1 MFLDVRDQDYLDNQE
16 KNSIK
21 EIMTSVIN
29 RTEKT
34 LEESRKIS
42 NNVPGLN
49 ENLNDIEKILLKI
62 KENLQKL
69 N

>member
-21 EIMTSVIN
+21 EIMTSIIN

-42 NNVPGLN
+42 NKVPGLN

>member
-1 MFLDVRDQDYLDNQE
+1 MFLDVRDQDYLDSKE

-21 EIMTSVIN
+21 EIMTSIIN

-42 NNVPGLN
+42 NKVPGLN

>member
-42 NNVPGLN
+42 NKVPGLN